1 MQTSTNRIRSNRAIK
16 EARLVTA
23 PGLTGD
29 HHQEEEVAVD
39 PGPAA
44 GPEVIPTAVIQTMTG
59 AGQVEAALT
68 RGRIRGRGQGH
79 GAATEAASLN
89 GPDPFPGGKD
99 RHRSWTEGE

>member
-1 MQTSTNRIRSNRAIK
+1 MLRIIPFS
-16 EARLVTA
+16 
-23 PGLTGD
+23 
-29 HHQEEEVAVD
+29 EVAVD

-68 RGRIRGRGQGH
+68 RGRIQGRGRGH

>member
-1 MQTSTNRIRSNRAIK
+1 
-16 EARLVTA
+16 
-23 PGLTGD
+23 
-29 HHQEEEVAVD
+29 
-39 PGPAA
+39 
-44 GPEVIPTAVIQTMTG
+44 MTG

-68 RGRIRGRGQGH
+68 RGRIQGRGRGH

>member
-1 MQTSTNRIRSNRAIK
+1 
-16 EARLVTA
+16 
-23 PGLTGD
+23 
-29 HHQEEEVAVD
+29 
-39 PGPAA
+39 
-44 GPEVIPTAVIQTMTG
+44 MTG

>member
-1 MQTSTNRIRSNRAIK
+1 MLRIIPFS
-16 EARLVTA
+16 
-23 PGLTGD
+23 
-29 HHQEEEVAVD
+29 EVAVD

-99 RHRSWTEGE
+99 RHHS